1 MSTYIWIDGTWT
13 RGQDGKPRVIL
24 FGRDYENVQQ
34 TVYKAVKGFRPYF
47 YAPSHEV
54 EESGEIVIDALGRRV
69 KKVFANL
76 PSDVRRLREQY
87 SWTDEA
93 DILFDV
99 RFVVDAGIKYAFD
112 DGVRP
117 IDVDKPLQPRVCF
130 FDIEVDSPPEIMPR
144 PEKPEWPIVMIQCL
158 DSYTGEIRIFTWNMP
173 EKVDEQV
180 VCASEKH
187 MLYEFAR
194 YVQRKDFDVLSGWFC
209 VPKGTYVET
218 ASGLRK
224 IEQIGEGDRLI
235 EQVSVRRKY
244 ETGIKPIARVYTKL
258 GWWFDTST
266 QHKFKAYKI
275 PEGVRYNRRNV
286 HTYDWD
292 WVPAEKLN
300 DSHILECPFAI
311 YVDNQ
316 PTPELTEKLCYLAG
330 FAYGDGS
337 IQDYTAAGVAFKI
350 YQKDGN
356 LLQQITGRDKV
367 WQHPD
372 GTYVARVNLQ
382 QASDLIVQNGRKQ
395 LNYEML
401 SRLSLRQFAA
411 FVAGWFD
418 ADGCVQKGGNI
429 ECGQGYTIAI
439 TDKNWEPTVSILFKD
454 FGVITRVSRDSYN
467 VVWYIRLIAAIPEFW
482 EAFCEWSRKVT
493 KNMVRNKVARTVSP
507 NRLEHFSWTVIDQ
520 RLYVRVDR
528 VDQIGAKKTMDMET
542 SSHWYSIGCITHNS
556 NGYDLPY
563 LKKRS
568 DKIGVP
574 LQLAR
579 YPAMSGIRLGK
590 RSVRIVGRQCVDL
603 LEAFKKWHKA
613 KGELETYDLK
623 FVSKKF
629 GGFQY
634 EDYGDSIR
642 VLLEEKDYET
652 MLEYGRNDVI
662 ALQRID
668 EKIGLFEFYEYL
680 RFIVGCKLEDTL
692 QNSKIIE
699 MLLMRNGIKPMPTRQ
714 YGVTEVDRYTGALV
728 LEPPLGIH
736 EWVGVFDLASL
747 YPTII
752 MAFDISPDVDKMIPK
767 VITTI
772 LQERERLRKL
782 RLEGKADET
791 TKMKEVVLKF
801 IANSFYGV
809 LGWPGFRLYK
819 RELAEFITTKGREIN
834 RYLQQ
839 CAAERGF
846 RAIYGD
852 TDSVFIRGVM
862 SPEMG
867 LELQEYFNERLQ
879 EWADEVGAKIAP
891 TIKFEKLFRRI
902 IFKKKI
908 GSNEAAKKRYAGW
921 LIWEDGREVDE
932 IKIVGMETRRSDVA
946 EITKELMEQIMVCL
960 LKEGDTRAVG
970 KMLRKVLR
978 EFDKLPLQ
986 KIAIPKGVKKD
997 LDQYKTESAW
1007 IVGMRNAQKLLGLR
1021 FRQDRKPKLLYMRRP
1036 VDRLCIT
1043 EDVEVLPEHF
1053 QVDWEMMKEKVIRQ
1067 KFEAILES
1075 IGLSWDQ
1082 VVEGQTTLEGW
1093 F

>member
-1 MSTYIWIDGTWT
+1 MSTYVWIDGTWT

-24 FGRDYENVQQ
+24 YGRDYENVHQ
-34 TVYKAVKGFRPYF
+34 TVYKAVRGFKPYF

-54 EESGEIVIDALGRRV
+54 EEPDEVLIDALGRRV

-112 DGVRP
+112 DQMRP
-117 IDVDKPLQPRVCF
+117 VEVDKPLRPRVCF

-158 DSYTGEIRIFTWNMP
+158 DSYTGEIRIFTWNIP
-173 EKVDEQV
+173 ERIDEQV
-180 VCASEKH
+180 ICSSEKH

-194 YVQRKDFDVLSGWFC
+194 YVQRRDFDVLSGW
-209 VPKGTYVET
+209 Y
-218 ASGLRK
+218 
-224 IEQIGEGDRLI
+224 
-235 EQVSVRRKY
+235 
-244 ETGIKPIARVYTKL
+244 
-258 GWWFDTST
+258 
-266 QHKFKAYKI
+266 
-275 PEGVRYNRRNV
+275 
-286 HTYDWD
+286 
-292 WVPAEKLN
+292 
-300 DSHILECPFAI
+300 
-311 YVDNQ
+311 
-316 PTPELTEKLCYLAG
+316 
-330 FAYGDGS
+330 
-337 IQDYTAAGVAFKI
+337 
-350 YQKDGN
+350 
-356 LLQQITGRDKV
+356 
-367 WQHPD
+367 
-372 GTYVARVNLQ
+372 
-382 QASDLIVQNGRKQ
+382 
-395 LNYEML
+395 
-401 SRLSLRQFAA
+401 
-411 FVAGWFD
+411 
-418 ADGCVQKGGNI
+418 
-429 ECGQGYTIAI
+429 
-439 TDKNWEPTVSILFKD
+439 
-454 FGVITRVSRDSYN
+454 
-467 VVWYIRLIAAIPEFW
+467 
-482 EAFCEWSRKVT
+482 
-493 KNMVRNKVARTVSP
+493 
-507 NRLEHFSWTVIDQ
+507 
-520 RLYVRVDR
+520 
-528 VDQIGAKKTMDMET
+528 
-542 SSHWYSIGCITHNS
+542 S

-568 DKIGVP
+568 DRIGVP

-579 YPAMSGIRLGK
+579 YPSMSGIRLGK

-623 FVSKKF
+623 FISKKF

-642 VLLEEKDYET
+642 VLLESQDYET
-652 MLEYGRNDVI
+652 LLEYGRNDVI
-662 ALQRID
+662 ALQKID

-714 YGVTEVDRYTGALV
+714 YGITEEDRYTGALV

-752 MAFDISPDVDKMIPK
+752 MAFDVSPDVDKMIPK

-772 LQERERLRKL
+772 LQEREKLRKL

-791 TKMKEVVLKF
+791 TKMKETVLKF

-846 RAIYGD
+846 KAIYGD

-862 SPEMG
+862 SPKMG
-867 LELQEYFNERLQ
+867 MELQEYFNGRLQ
-879 EWADEVGAKIAP
+879 EWAVEVGAKIAP

-908 GSNEAAKKRYAGW
+908 GSDEAAKKRYAGW

-960 LKEGDTRAVG
+960 LKEGDTSAVG
-970 KMLRKVLR
+970 RMLRKVLR
-978 EFDKLPLQ
+978 EFDRLPLQ

-1043 EDVEVLPEHF
+1043 EDVETLPEHF
-1053 QVDWEMMKEKVIRQ
+1053 QVDWETMKEKVIRQ

-1093 F
+1093 FE